1 MRVKRAAVLLAVAAV
16 VLLPACGGDDDPA
29 ATETDTVT
37 LPAFSTARVY
47 WLLDGK
53 VWPAAREV
61 QASDDAASVVMDEL
75 FAGPTE
81 QERAELKF
89 TTALPAYVGAPDVTV
104 ADGVATIEL
113 EGTDSLTREALAQIV
128 YTVTALP
135 GVDAVTIEGDG
146 FVAASYTRADFE
158 DQTPSVLVE
167 SPLPFE
173 EVSSPVRAEG
183 TANTFEAT
191 FSYELTDTDGRIVDE
206 NFVTATSG
214 TGTRGTFEFATDEY
228 EIPFDG
234 IGSLIVFERSA
245 EDGSKIHL
253 VEIPLRMSK

>member
-1 MRVKRAAVLLAVAAV
+1 VKRAALLLAVAAAL
-16 VLLPACGGDDDPA
+16 LLPACGGDDEPT

-37 LPAFSTARVY
+37 LPALSTARVY
-47 WLLDGK
+47 WLRDGK

-61 QASDDAASVVMDEL
+61 QASDDAQSAVLGEL
-75 FAGPTE
+75 FAGPTDQE
-81 QERAELKF
+81 QADLEFETAIPSDVVMAEIRA
-89 TTALPAYVGAPDVTV
+89 DS
-104 ADGVATIEL
+104 
-113 EGTDSLTREALAQIV
+113 EGTVEIPLTPTLSKAAQAQLV
-128 YTVTALP
+128 YTLTQFDEVKR
-135 GVDAVTIEGDG
+135 VRIDG
-146 FVAASYTRADFE
+146 ESYTRADFE

-173 EVSSPVRAEG
+173 EVTGPIHAEG

-191 FSYELTDTDGRIVDE
+191 FNYELTDTDGRIVDE

-214 TGTRGTFEFATDEY
+214 TGTRGTFEFTTDEY

-245 EDGSKIHL
+245 EDGSKIHI